1 MTNLNVGWFQ
11 IQMNDVARMRVSD
24 RIANLEKNIESIRER
39 PPPIRKSLLQ
49 DHIEP
54 VTGFQIHGEIRL
66 PRFVD
71 ADIVH
76 GDDVRVFEQR
86 GKPRLPNQWIKEQI
100 ACVFMQTSHRNVTI
114 PVPIEDLEDTFHA
127 ADRD

>member
-1 MTNLNVGWFQ
+1 MTNLDVGWFQ
-11 IQMNDVARMRVSD
+11 VQMNDVARMRVGHG
-24 RIANLEKNIESIRER
+24 IANLEKDIESIRER
-39 PPPIRKSLLQ
+39 TPPIRKRLLQ

-66 PRFVD
+66 PPFVD

-86 GKPRLPNQWIKEQI
+86 G
-100 ACVFMQTSHRNVTI
+100 
-114 PVPIEDLEDTFHA
+114 
-127 ADRD
+127 